1 MSSELQTLIGKVMA
15 DPDLA
20 VALTENPE
28 QTLRDNGVEPT
39 PEMINALKAVDAS
52 QIQKLAAAFKSGN
65 GAAT

>member
-1 MSSELQTLIGKVMA
+1 MSSELQTLIGRVMS

-20 VALTENPE
+20 VALTQNPE
-28 QTLRDNGVEPT
+28 QTLRDNGIEPT
-39 PEMINALKAVDAS
+39 PEMVNALKAVDAG

>member
-1 MSSELQTLIGKVMA
+1 MSSELQTLIGKVMS

-20 VALTENPE
+20 VALTQNPE

-39 PEMINALKAVDAS
+39 PEMIRALKAVDPG